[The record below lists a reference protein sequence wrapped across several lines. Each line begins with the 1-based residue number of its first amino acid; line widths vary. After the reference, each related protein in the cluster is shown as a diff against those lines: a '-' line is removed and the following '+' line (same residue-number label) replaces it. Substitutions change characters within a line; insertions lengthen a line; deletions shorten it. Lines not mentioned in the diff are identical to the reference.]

1 MLVVKIGGAAGN
13 NMDTVCADLAAL
25 VKSGTPAVL
34 VHGGSEETNAVS
46 EKLGHPP
53 KFVTSPSGFTSRYT
67 DRETLEIFAMVTA
80 GKISTVLVERLQKLG
95 VNAFGI
101 SGVDGRLMRAKR
113 KEAVRSV
120 ENGRV
125 RMLHDDHTGTIE
137 TVDAPLLN
145 MLLEAGLTPVV
156 APLAISAEG
165 VALNVDADR
174 AAAMIAGALKA
185 ESLVLLTNVPGLMR
199 KFPDESTLIASI
211 ERAKL
216 EEALKFAEGR
226 MKKKVLGA
234 GEALGAGV
242 GRVIFAD
249 SRVPRPITAAL
260 AGTGTVIA

>member
-13 NMDTVCADLAAL
+13 NLDTVCEDVASV
-25 VKSGTPAVL
+25 VKEGQQVVL

-67 DRETLEIFAMVTA
+67 DRETLEIFAMVTS
-80 GKISTVLVERLQKLG
+80 GKINTILVERLQKLG
-95 VNAFGI
+95 VNAFGL
-101 SGVDGRLMRAKR
+101 SGVDGHLLRAKR
-113 KEAVRSV
+113 KEAVRAV

-125 RMLHDDHTGTIE
+125 RMLHDDHTGTIQ
-137 TVDAPLLN
+137 TVDAPLLD
-145 MLLEAGLTPVV
+145 MLISAGLTPVV
-156 APLAISAEG
+156 APLAISPEG

-185 ESLVLLTNVPGLMR
+185 ESLVILTNVPGLMR
-199 KFPDESTLIASI
+199 RFPDESTLMPKI
-211 ERAKL
+211 ERSKL

-234 GEALGAGV
+234 SEALGEGV
-242 GRVIFAD
+242 QRVIFAD
-249 SRVPRPITAAL
+249 SRVPTPVHAAL
-260 AGTGTVIA
+260 AGKGTVIS

>member
-13 NMDTVCADLAAL
+13 KMDTVCEDLAAL
-25 VKSGTPAVL
+25 IKDGQQAVL

-46 EKLGHPP
+46 EQLGHPP
-53 KFVTSPSGFTSRYT
+53 KFITSPSGFTSRYT
-67 DRETLEIFAMVTA
+67 DRKTLEIFAMVTS
-80 GKISTVLVERLQKLG
+80 GKINTILVERLQMLG
-95 VNAFGI
+95 VNAFGL
-101 SGVDGRLMRAKR
+101 SGIDGRLMRAKR

-120 ENGRV
+120 EKGRV
-125 RMLHDDHTGTIE
+125 RMLHDDHTGTIQE
-137 TVDAPLLN
+137 VDAPLLH

-156 APLAISAEG
+156 APLAISPEG
-165 VALNVDADR
+165 MALNVDADR

-199 KFPDESTLIASI
+199 RFPDESTLMPKI

-234 GEALGAGV
+234 GEALGEGV
-242 GRVIFAD
+242 QRVIFAD
-249 SRVPRPITAAL
+249 SRIPAPITSAL
-260 AGTGTVIA
+260 AGKGTVIS